1 MSSAMVPLNISGA
14 QVTLQSSY
22 GGIPIIG
29 TFSNGPTGPLGV
41 TGPTTLGAHLNLPV
55 WDSVALWLDAA
66 DFATIGLSATT
77 GAGGFSQ
84 VSAWYDKS
92 LNRQH
97 LFQAT
102 AANQPYYHPSGFN
115 GRPGIR
121 FGYNTGI
128 TSLGR
133 TGNFMVGNSEMTC
146 FLVYRNEG
154 RVGDQS
160 RFIQTVGNVS
170 GGGDGSLNYDNFSM
184 KWQTGIEQTRI
195 ANVADSRFLWAGTVA
210 TMLNNSSSNSIGG
223 LPPNAFGIWQNG
235 SLGASNVG
243 NSFIRSNYN
252 CRNLTIGGAGFGGT
266 PPTPLGFFGY
276 MCEFIV
282 YTRALQTSEKEAM
295 EAYLTQKWAINSN
308 TPIPIVNN
316 LALWLDA
323 ADTDMLTRVS
333 QTTNATLYLSNWFDK
348 SGNYQ
353 HMRQATLA
361 RQPFYTS
368 NSFNGRPAIRFGY
381 STTPELYSGT
391 QMSAG
396 NIDFIGGT
404 ASATATSNL
413 TAFLVVKNE
422 GLRRTILYATDR
434 TIASN
439 HMQMLAGINPTSG
452 GAGGFIATRP
462 TVDATLI
469 TNSFQREG
477 LYTVLVNPSQTAS
490 NGGVTSNAV
499 GLFYNGIL
507 QNTSTDINIRSNFGV
522 STLTLGITPSTAGGA
537 GGSYTGYIA
546 EIIVYNAT
554 LSLTQRLSIETYL
567 TTKWGLSSNIFPT
580 PFTVSARLN
589 NFVPGPCAWFDAS
602 DRESVLL
609 GTGPNTQ
616 NNYVQFWYDKSGRA
630 YPMNQGTA
638 GSRPYYD
645 PIGFNGLPTIK
656 FGYTG
661 ATGLS
666 FYNVGPAGSSNFL
679 NSDFMSND
687 ISMFCAMKL
696 ELDVTNN
703 NARIFSAAGATSGQD
718 NILSGVG
725 AGGYDGFILYNN
737 QVTRTFQNT
746 KYNPGAI
753 LYDFGSNFIFTL
765 IANTG
770 PSLTG
775 GLAASNYAYYVNG
788 GLKAGGVGIS
798 AASFSNYSTTTLFI
812 GTNFSGALPT
822 RFSLSEFLVYNR
834 ALNGTEKSN
843 IENYLTT
850 KWNMSNTPAKAAP
863 YQVGTTA
870 NPLYLSLTAWYDA
883 NEAATLGLDAN
894 GYTQNLYD
902 KTGRSYT
909 LTQATAANRPY
920 YNPTGFNGLPC
931 FQMSSSVNASIF
943 LASGQVITQLTSSNA
958 FTFFLVARHEAS
970 LSGPHRMIILYSGV
984 GNDNS
989 FVNGNI
995 NLRPSASF
1003 SLSSDGL
1010 GGINDNTITINSNYL
1025 LTLSYNNQASN
1036 NYANSGINSNSRS
1049 YNFNGRFNSSANTT
1063 FAFANTNYSFTL
1075 GGNPNIGGASQ
1086 TASYAEYILYNS
1098 TLSSTDR
1105 GNIENYL
1112 MTKWAISSTTT
1123 ILPAPNQY
1131 LSSLT
1136 MWLDANDRAQI
1147 RLTGSNVNTLGDK
1160 SLHGLSGAR
1169 TYRTFAGSGL
1179 PVYASNSWITSN
1191 NIVRPSLY
1199 FNTANR
1205 TVLSGQILTTRID
1218 NSWPGHFLSNNN
1230 ISLFVVGSIDPGTQA
1245 AGRIFSLLDSNRN
1258 VGTITNEFAPSNV
1271 GGFALYTSGAR
1282 TLSVQ
1287 RNSANNSNIQ
1297 TATPGS
1303 NIKFQTTLLI
1313 NALSNTFGGT
1323 SVGPSNSLY
1332 SVNIASAGGAGFIN
1346 VFSNV
1351 GAFFAT
1357 STINSFISTF
1367 AIGAS
1372 ALTGVNN
1379 ATTDIFQGNI
1389 AEIVGYARCVT
1400 DIERSAIESYLRN
1413 KWF

>member
-92 LNRQH
+92 SNRQH

-128 TSLGR
+128 TSLARG
-133 TGNFMVGNSEMTC
+133 GNFMVGNSEMTC

-195 ANVADSRFLWAGTVA
+195 GNVADSRFLWAGTVA
-210 TMLNNSSSNSIGG
+210 TMLNNSSSNVIGG

-235 SLGASNVG
+235 TLGASNVG

-252 CRNLTIGGAGFGGT
+252 CRNLTIGGTGFGGT

-276 MCEFIV
+276 ICEFIV
-282 YTRALQTSEKEAM
+282 YTRALQTSEKEAI
-295 EAYLTQKWAINSN
+295 EAYLTQKWAITSN
-308 TPIPIVNN
+308 TPIPLVNN

-333 QTTNATLYLSNWFDK
+333 QTTNATPYLSNWFDK

-353 HMRQATLA
+353 HMRQATAA

-404 ASATATSNL
+404 ASASATSNL
-413 TAFLVVKNE
+413 TAFFVVKNE

-462 TVDATLI
+462 TVNATLPP
-469 TNSFQREG
+469 NSFQREG
-477 LYTVLVNPSQTAS
+477 LYTVLVNPSQTSS

-499 GLFYNGIL
+499 GLFYNGVL
-507 QNTSTDINIRSNFGV
+507 QSTSTDINIGSNFGV
-522 STLTLGITPSTAGGA
+522 STLTLGVTPNGSY
-537 GGSYTGYIA
+537 GSYTGYIA
-546 EIIVYNAT
+546 EIIVYNTT
-554 LSLTQRLSIETYL
+554 LSLTQRVSIETYL
-567 TTKWGLSSNIFPT
+567 TTKWGLSSNIFPF
-580 PFTVSARLN
+580 PLTVAARN
-589 NFVPGPCAWFDAS
+589 NPIVPGPCAWFDAS

-679 NSDFMSND
+679 NSGFMSND

-737 QVTRTFQNT
+737 QVTTTFQNT
-746 KYNPGAI
+746 KYNPGSV
-753 LYDFGSNFIFTL
+753 LYDFGSNFVFTL

-798 AASFSNYSTTTLFI
+798 AASFSNYSTTTLVI
-812 GTNFSGALPT
+812 GSNFGGTQPA
-822 RFSLSEFLVYNR
+822 RFSLSEFLIYNR
-834 ALNGTEKSN
+834 ALNGAEKSN
-843 IENYLTT
+843 IESYLRT

-870 NPLYLSLTAWYDA
+870 QPLYLSLTAWYDA
-883 NEAATLGLDAN
+883 NESATLGLDAN
-894 GYTQNLYD
+894 GYAQNLYD

-909 LTQATAANRPY
+909 LTQGTSANRPY

-931 FQMSSSVNASIF
+931 FQMTTSVGGSIN
-943 LASGQVITQLTSSNA
+943 LASGQVITQLNSSNA
-958 FTFFLVARHEAS
+958 FTYFLVVRNEAT
-970 LSGPHRMIILYSGV
+970 LTGPDRMIILYSGT

-989 FVNGNI
+989 AANGNL
-995 NLRPSASF
+995 NLRF
-1003 SLSSDGL
+1003 NTTNGYNIDSLMGSV
-1010 GGINDNTITINSNYL
+1010 GIYINSNFL
-1025 LTLSYNNQASN
+1025 LTVTYNNTATN
-1036 NYANSGINSNSRS
+1036 NFANSGITSNTSLININGLSNS
-1049 YNFNGRFNSSANTT
+1049 SSGNRT
-1063 FAFANTNYSFTL
+1063 FAFSNTNYSFTL
-1075 GGNPNIGGASQ
+1075 GGNGNIGGGTQ
-1086 TASYAEYILYNS
+1086 TGSYAEYILYNS

-1112 MTKWAISSTTT
+1112 MTKWAISSTPTT
-1123 ILPAPNQY
+1123 LPAPNQY
-1131 LSSLT
+1131 FSSLT
-1136 MWLDANDRAQI
+1136 MWLDVNDRAQI
-1147 RLTGSNVNTLGDK
+1147 RLSGSNVTSLGDK
-1160 SLHGLSGAR
+1160 SLHGLSIAR

-1179 PVYASNSWITSN
+1179 PVYTSNSWIRSN
-1191 NIVRPSLY
+1191 NIVMPSIY
-1199 FNTANR
+1199 FNTANK
-1205 TVLSGQILTTRID
+1205 TVLSGQIITAPVG
-1218 NSWPGHFLSNNN
+1218 NSIAGGNLSNNN
-1230 ISLFVVGSIDPGTQA
+1230 ISLFIVGSIDPGTQA
-1245 AGRIFSLLDSNRN
+1245 AGRIFSLLDSNIN
-1258 VGTITNEFAPSNV
+1258 VGTITNEFAPANV
-1271 GGFALYTSGAR
+1271 GGFAFYTSGAR

-1303 NIKFQTTLLI
+1303 NIKFQTSLLI
-1313 NALSNTFGGT
+1313 NTLSNTFGGT

-1332 SVNIASAGGAGFIN
+1332 SVNIASVGGAGFTN

-1357 STINSFISTF
+1357 STINSFVSTF

-1379 ATTDIFQGNI
+1379 ATTDLFQGNI